1 MKRYLIDSGEW
12 TEIETGESE
21 EEALLRA
28 LQRAATKGVPLLGLG
43 DYFRVT
49 EIVKEPHYFETP
61 HWVEKVGG
69 KAVKR

>member
-12 TEIETGESE
+12 SAIGAGESE
-21 EEALLRA
+21 EHALLLA
-28 LQRAATKGVPLLGLG
+28 LQRAAASGERLIGLG
-43 DYFRVT
+43 DFIRVV
-49 EIVKEPHYFETP
+49 EIVGEPHHFETP